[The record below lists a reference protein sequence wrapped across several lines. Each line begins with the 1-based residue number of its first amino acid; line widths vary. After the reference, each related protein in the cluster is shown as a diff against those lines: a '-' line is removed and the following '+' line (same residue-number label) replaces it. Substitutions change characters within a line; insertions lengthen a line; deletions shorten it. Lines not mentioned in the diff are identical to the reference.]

1 MSLSSSHILRGRM
14 RIRGRRGEEED
25 EVVREK
31 GVIGEGKRKREGE
44 MEGGRERRI
53 ERVRE

>member
-14 RIRGRRGEEED
+14 RIRGRRAEEED